1 MATTPFG
8 RKGNKMN
15 KDKIIEL
22 LQDGAYLNA
31 LEYRFYHPS
40 FRKGYRAMRSSD
52 ISFMAAMRALGAKL
66 VYSRETQT
74 YKLV

>member
-1 MATTPFG
+1 
-8 RKGNKMN
+8 MN

-40 FRKGYRAMRSSD
+40 FRKGYRAMRNSD
-52 ISFMAAMRALGAKL
+52 ISFMAASRALGAKL

-74 YKLV
+74 YKLA